1 MSLRA
6 RFALYAF
13 AVVALALGVSALAL
27 RQALQSF
34 LLRQVDSELRTLL
47 HAVTPRLA
55 PDEEGTLRL
64 DLDGELFSSLTPDTL
79 VLVVGSEG
87 IQDALGLLPP
97 LAHLEALAR
106 GESGDYRVQGE
117 QVDQVRVLV
126 ARHLGEVRQVV
137 TLVDRQLP
145 WVFLL
150 GGGVAILVAL
160 SLSSQALA
168 PLARATQAA
177 LDLARE
183 RAWNRRLPLPPR
195 PDEVGQVVRAFNQA
209 LEALEE
215 ALAAER
221 RFAQEAAHALRTPL
235 TVLLGYLERGRLEE
249 ARIHAERL
257 RGLVEQLLLLA
268 RAEVDALARAP
279 LELDTLVFTEA
290 EALRPAFQARG
301 LQLTVDLPET
311 PTYVLANEQALRAM
325 VVALLENALRH
336 TAKGGRVR
344 VEVRGTTLWV
354 HNAPSH
360 PEPGTGL
367 GLRLVDTLARAQGG
381 SLRVVKEG
389 RGFLAALRLADIPH
403 PSPTGLRPGPPGP
416 GGQRAGQDPVGGDR
430 GPPRGP

>member
-34 LLRQVDSELRTLL
+34 LLRQVDSELRILL
-47 HAVTPRLA
+47 DAVTPRLT
-55 PDEEGTLRL
+55 PDEGGTLRL

-97 LAHLEALAR
+97 LARLEALAR

-117 QVDQVRVLV
+117 QVGQVRVLV

-168 PLARATQAA
+168 PLARATQAV

-183 RAWNRRLPLPPR
+183 RAWNRRLPPR
-195 PDEVGQVVRAFNQA
+195 PDEVGQVVQAFNQA
-209 LEALEE
+209 LEVLEE

-268 RAEVDALARAP
+268 RAEADALARAP

-311 PTYVLANEQALRAM
+311 PTCVLANEQALRAM

-344 VEVRGTTLWV
+344 VEVRGTDLWV

-367 GLRLVDTLARAQGG
+367 GLRLVDTLVQAQGG
-381 SLRVVKEG
+381 VC
-389 RGFLAALRLADIPH
+389 RL
-403 PSPTGLRPGPPGP
+403 
-416 GGQRAGQDPVGGDR
+416 
-430 GPPRGP
+430 

>member
-47 HAVTPRLA
+47 DAVTPRLA
-55 PDEEGTLRL
+55 PDEGGTLRL
-64 DLDGELFSSLTPDTL
+64 DLDGELFASLTPDTL
-79 VLVVGSEG
+79 VLVAGSEG
-87 IQDALGLLPP
+87 IQDALGILPP
-97 LAHLEALAR
+97 LARLEALAR

-117 QVDQVRVLV
+117 QVGQVRVLV

-137 TLVDRQLP
+137 TLVERLLP
-145 WVFLL
+145 WVLLL

-301 LQLTVDLPET
+301 LQLAVDLPET
-311 PTYVLANEQALRAM
+311 PTCVLANEQALRAM

-344 VEVRGTTLWV
+344 VEVRGTNLWV

-360 PEPGTGL
+360 PEPATGL
-367 GLRLVDTLARAQGG
+367 GLRLVDTLVRAQGG
-381 SLRVVKEG
+381 SLQVVEEG
-389 RGFLAALRLADIPH
+389 RGFLAALRLGA
-403 PSPTGLRPGPPGP
+403 
-416 GGQRAGQDPVGGDR
+416 V
-430 GPPRGP
+430 